1 MTKKKL
7 LFFLIFFLMIAYFF
21 HLKSKKEVQST
32 KESIELNEEV
42 KNSNII
48 KDIRHIS
55 KDMEGNEYIIE
66 AAQGE
71 IDLTNSEIMFLENVT
86 ATIKP
91 IDTSHII
98 ITSDFG
104 KYNIQT
110 YDSNFTK
117 NVKINY
123 LNNKITAEYLDFSIN
138 NNLMTISENVIYTN
152 DENILKA
159 DIAEM
164 DIKTKDTKIFMY
176 EDYKKVNIQSKNYSG
191 YNKKISN

>member
-32 KESIELNEEV
+32 KESIELKEEV

-48 KDIRHIS
+48 QNIRHVS

-66 AAQGE
+66 AVQGE

-110 YDSNFTK
+110 YDSNFSK
-117 NVKINY
+117 SVIINY
-123 LNNKITAEYLDFSIN
+123 LNNQITAEYLDFSIN

-176 EDYKKVNIQSKNYSG
+176 KDYKKVNIQSKNYSG

>member
-32 KESIELNEEV
+32 EESIELNEEV

-48 KDIRHIS
+48 QNIRHVS

-66 AAQGE
+66 ALQGE

-110 YDSNFTK
+110 YDSNFSK
-117 NVKINY
+117 NVIINY

-176 EDYKKVNIQSKNYSG
+176 KDYKKVNIQSKNYSG

>member
-7 LFFLIFFLMIAYFF
+7 LFFLIFFLIFAYFF

-32 KESIELNEEV
+32 KENIELNEEE

-48 KDIRHIS
+48 KDIRHVS

-66 AAQGE
+66 AVQGE

-110 YDSNFTK
+110 YDSNFSK
-117 NVKINY
+117 NVIINY

>member
-32 KESIELNEEV
+32 KESIELKEEV

-48 KDIRHIS
+48 KNIRHVS

-66 AAQGE
+66 ALQGE

-110 YDSNFTK
+110 YDSNFSK
-117 NVKINY
+117 NVIINY
-123 LNNKITAEYLDFSIN
+123 LNNKITAEYLDFSVN

>member
-7 LFFLIFFLMIAYFF
+7 LFFLIFFLMFAYFF

-48 KDIRHIS
+48 QNIRHVS

-66 AAQGE
+66 AVQGE

-110 YDSNFTK
+110 YDSNFSK
-117 NVKINY
+117 SVIINY
-123 LNNKITAEYLDFSIN
+123 LNNQITAEYLDFSIN

-176 EDYKKVNIQSKNYSG
+176 KDYKKVNIQSKNYSG

>member
-7 LFFLIFFLMIAYFF
+7 FFFLIFFLVIAYFF
-21 HLKSKKEVQST
+21 HLKSKKENLSI
-32 KESIELNEEV
+32 KEDIKLKEEV

-48 KDIRHIS
+48 KNIKHIS
-55 KDMEGNEYIIE
+55 KDVEGNEYIIE
-66 AAQGE
+66 AVQGE
-71 IDLTNSEIMFLENVT
+71 IDLTNSEIMFLEDVT

-91 IDTSHII
+91 INNSHIL

-110 YDSNFTK
+110 YESNFSK
-117 NVKINY
+117 NVIIKY
-123 LNNKITAEYLDFSIN
+123 LNNKITAEYLDISLT
-138 NNLMTISENVIYTN
+138 NNLMIISENVIYTN

-176 EDYKKVNIQSKNYSG
+176 KNYKKVNIQSKNYSG

>member
-7 LFFLIFFLMIAYFF
+7 IFFLIFFFLISYFF
-21 HLKSKKEVQST
+21 YLKSKKEDLTT
-32 KESIELNEEV
+32 KEIIEPKEEV
-42 KNSNII
+42 KSSNII
-48 KDIRHIS
+48 KNIKHVS
-55 KDMEGNEYIIE
+55 KDAEGNEYIIE
-66 AAQGE
+66 AKQGE
-71 IDLTNSEIMFLENVT
+71 IDSTNSEIMFLEDVI

-91 IDTSHII
+91 IETSHII

-104 KYNIQT
+104 KYNIRT
-110 YDSNFTK
+110 YDSNFSN
-117 NVKINY
+117 NVIIKY
-123 LNNKITAEYLDFSIN
+123 LNNKITAEFLDFSLN

-159 DIAEM
+159 DICEIN
-164 DIKTKDTKIFMY
+164 IKTKDTKVFMY

>member
-7 LFFLIFFLMIAYFF
+7 LFLLIFFLIITYFF
-21 HLKSKKEVQST
+21 HLKSKKELQST
-32 KESIELNEEV
+32 KEKIELNEEE

-48 KDIRHIS
+48 KDIRHVS

-66 AAQGE
+66 AVQGE

-110 YDSNFTK
+110 YDSNFSK
-117 NVKINY
+117 NVIINY

-152 DENILKA
+152 DENIVKA
-159 DIAEM
+159 DIAQI

-176 EDYKKVNIQSKNYSG
+176 EDYKKINIQSKNYSG

>member
-1 MTKKKL
+1 
-7 LFFLIFFLMIAYFF
+7 MIAYFF

-32 KESIELNEEV
+32 KESIELKEEV

-48 KDIRHIS
+48 KDIRHVS

-66 AAQGE
+66 AVQGE

-104 KYNIQT
+104 KYNIQA
-110 YDSNFTK
+110 YDSNFSK
-117 NVKINY
+117 NVIINY
-123 LNNKITAEYLDFSIN
+123 LNNKITA
-138 NNLMTISENVIYTN
+138 
-152 DENILKA
+152 
-159 DIAEM
+159 
-164 DIKTKDTKIFMY
+164 
-176 EDYKKVNIQSKNYSG
+176 
-191 YNKKISN
+191 

>member
-7 LFFLIFFLMIAYFF
+7 LFFLIFFLMFAYFF

-48 KDIRHIS
+48 QNIRHVS

-66 AAQGE
+66 AVQGE

-110 YDSNFTK
+110 YDSNFSK
-117 NVKINY
+117 NVIINY

-176 EDYKKVNIQSKNYSG
+176 KDYKKVNIQSKNYSG

>member
-48 KDIRHIS
+48 QNIRHVS

-66 AAQGE
+66 ALQGE

-110 YDSNFTK
+110 YDSNFSK
-117 NVKINY
+117 NVIINY
-123 LNNKITAEYLDFSIN
+123 LNNQITAEYLDFSIN

>member
-7 LFFLIFFLMIAYFF
+7 LFFLIFFLMFAYFF

-32 KESIELNEEV
+32 EESIELNEEV

-48 KDIRHIS
+48 QNIRHVS

-66 AAQGE
+66 AVQGE

-110 YDSNFTK
+110 YDSNFSK
-117 NVKINY
+117 SVIINY
-123 LNNKITAEYLDFSIN
+123 LNNQITAEYLDFSIN

-176 EDYKKVNIQSKNYSG
+176 KDYKKVNIQSKNYSG

>member
-1 MTKKKL
+1 MKKKKL

-32 KESIELNEEV
+32 KESIELKEEV

-48 KDIRHIS
+48 KNIRHVS

-66 AAQGE
+66 ALQGE

-110 YDSNFTK
+110 YDSNFSK
-117 NVKINY
+117 NVIINY

>member
-7 LFFLIFFLMIAYFF
+7 FFFLIFFLVIAYFF
-21 HLKSKKEVQST
+21 HLESKKENLSI
-32 KESIELNEEV
+32 KEDIKLKEEV

-48 KDIRHIS
+48 KNIKHVS
-55 KDMEGNEYIIE
+55 KDVEGNEYVIE
-66 AAQGE
+66 AIQGE
-71 IDLTNSEIMFLENVT
+71 IDLTNSEIMFLEDVT

-91 IDTSHII
+91 INDSHIL

-110 YDSNFTK
+110 YESNFSK
-117 NVKINY
+117 NVIIKY
-123 LNNKITAEYLDFSIN
+123 LNNKITAEYLDISLT
-138 NNLMTISENVIYTN
+138 NNLMIISENVIYTN

-176 EDYKKVNIQSKNYSG
+176 KNYKKVNIQSKNYSG

>member
-32 KESIELNEEV
+32 KESIELKEEV

-48 KDIRHIS
+48 KNIRHVS

-110 YDSNFTK
+110 YDSNFSK
-117 NVKINY
+117 SVIINY
-123 LNNKITAEYLDFSIN
+123 LNNQITAEYLDFSIN

-176 EDYKKVNIQSKNYSG
+176 KDYKKVNIQSKNYSG

>member
-7 LFFLIFFLMIAYFF
+7 FFFLIFFLVIAYFF
-21 HLKSKKEVQST
+21 HLKSKKENLSI
-32 KESIELNEEV
+32 KEDIKLKEEV

-48 KDIRHIS
+48 KNIKHIS
-55 KDMEGNEYIIE
+55 KDVEGNEYVIE
-66 AAQGE
+66 AIQGE
-71 IDLTNSEIMFLENVT
+71 IDLTNSEIMFLEDVT

-91 IDTSHII
+91 INDSHIL

-110 YDSNFTK
+110 YESNFSK
-117 NVKINY
+117 NVIIKY
-123 LNNKITAEYLDFSIN
+123 LNNKITAEYLDISLT
-138 NNLMTISENVIYTN
+138 NNLMIISENVIYTN

-176 EDYKKVNIQSKNYSG
+176 KNYKKVNIQSKNYSG

>member
-1 MTKKKL
+1 MTKKRL
-7 LFFLIFFLMIAYFF
+7 LFFLFLFLIVVIFFYLE
-21 HLKSKKEVQST
+21 SKKKVLIINKNTE
-32 KESIELNEEV
+32 IEGEI

-48 KDIRHIS
+48 KNIKHTHRD
-55 KDMEGNEYIIE
+55 KKGNEYIVE
-66 AAQGE
+66 AEQGE
-71 IDLTNSEIMFLENVT
+71 IDLTNSEIMFLEDVT

-91 IDTSHII
+91 VDSSQII

-104 KYNIQT
+104 KYNTQT
-110 YDSNFTK
+110 NDSNFSK
-117 NVKINY
+117 NVVINY
-123 LNNKITAEYLDFSIN
+123 LNNKITAEYLDFSLI

-164 DIKTKDTKIFMY
+164 NIKTKDIKIFMY
-176 EDYKKVNIQSKNYSG
+176 ENYKKVNIQSKNYSG

>member
-1 MTKKKL
+1 MIKKKL
-7 LFFLIFFLMIAYFF
+7 FFFLIFFLVIAYFF
-21 HLKSKKEVQST
+21 HLKSKKENLSI
-32 KESIELNEEV
+32 KEDIKLKEEV

-48 KDIRHIS
+48 KNIKHIS
-55 KDMEGNEYIIE
+55 KDVEGNEYVIE
-66 AAQGE
+66 AIQGE
-71 IDLTNSEIMFLENVT
+71 IDLTNSEIMFLEDVT

-91 IDTSHII
+91 INDSHIL

-110 YDSNFTK
+110 YESNFSK
-117 NVKINY
+117 NVIIKY
-123 LNNKITAEYLDFSIN
+123 LNNKITAEYLDISLT
-138 NNLMTISENVIYTN
+138 NNLMIISENVIYTN

-176 EDYKKVNIQSKNYSG
+176 KNYKKVNIQSKNYSG

>member
-7 LFFLIFFLMIAYFF
+7 LFFLIFFLMIVYFF

-32 KESIELNEEV
+32 KESIELKEEV

-48 KDIRHIS
+48 KNIRHVS

-66 AAQGE
+66 ALQGE

-110 YDSNFTK
+110 YDSNFSK
-117 NVKINY
+117 NVIINY

>member
-32 KESIELNEEV
+32 KESIELKEEV

-48 KDIRHIS
+48 KNIRHVS

-66 AAQGE
+66 ALQGE

-110 YDSNFTK
+110 YDSNFSK
-117 NVKINY
+117 SVIINY
-123 LNNKITAEYLDFSIN
+123 LNNQITAEYLDFSIN

>member
-32 KESIELNEEV
+32 KESIELKEEV

-48 KDIRHIS
+48 KNIRHVS

-66 AAQGE
+66 ALQGE

-110 YDSNFTK
+110 YDSNFSK
-117 NVKINY
+117 SVIINY
-123 LNNKITAEYLDFSIN
+123 LNNQITAEYLDFSIN

-176 EDYKKVNIQSKNYSG
+176 KDYKKVNIQSKNYSG

>member
-7 LFFLIFFLMIAYFF
+7 FFFLIFFLIITYFF
-21 HLKSKKEVQST
+21 YLKSKKEVQST
-32 KESIELNEEV
+32 KEKIELNEEV

-48 KDIRHIS
+48 KDIRHVS

-66 AAQGE
+66 AVQGE

-110 YDSNFTK
+110 YDSNFSK
-117 NVKINY
+117 SVIINY
-123 LNNKITAEYLDFSIN
+123 LNNQITAEYLDFSIN

-176 EDYKKVNIQSKNYSG
+176 KDYKKVNIQSKNYSG

>member
-110 YDSNFTK
+110 YDSNFSK
-117 NVKINY
+117 NVIINY

>member
-7 LFFLIFFLMIAYFF
+7 FFFLIFFLMIAYFF

-32 KESIELNEEV
+32 KESIELKEEV

-48 KDIRHIS
+48 KNIRHVS

-66 AAQGE
+66 ALQGE

-110 YDSNFTK
+110 YDSNFSK
-117 NVKINY
+117 NVIINY

>member
-7 LFFLIFFLMIAYFF
+7 LFFLIFFLMFAYFF

-32 KESIELNEEV
+32 KESIELKEEV

-48 KDIRHIS
+48 KNIRHVS

-110 YDSNFTK
+110 YDSNFSK
-117 NVKINY
+117 NVIINY

-176 EDYKKVNIQSKNYSG
+176 KDYKKVNIQSKNYSG

>member
-32 KESIELNEEV
+32 KESIELKEEV

-48 KDIRHIS
+48 KNIRHVS

-66 AAQGE
+66 AVQGE

-110 YDSNFTK
+110 YDSNFSK
-117 NVKINY
+117 NVIINY

>member
-32 KESIELNEEV
+32 KESIELKEEV

-48 KDIRHIS
+48 KNIRHVS

-66 AAQGE
+66 ALQGE

-110 YDSNFTK
+110 YDSNFSK
-117 NVKINY
+117 NVIINY

>member
-7 LFFLIFFLMIAYFF
+7 LFFLIFFLMFAYFF

-32 KESIELNEEV
+32 KESIELKEEV

-48 KDIRHIS
+48 KNIRHVS

-66 AAQGE
+66 ALQGE

-110 YDSNFTK
+110 YDSNFSK
-117 NVKINY
+117 SVIINY
-123 LNNKITAEYLDFSIN
+123 LNNQITAEYLDFSIN

-176 EDYKKVNIQSKNYSG
+176 KDYKKVNIQSKNYSG

>member
-7 LFFLIFFLMIAYFF
+7 LFFLIFFLMFAYFF

-48 KDIRHIS
+48 QNIRHVS

-66 AAQGE
+66 ALQGE

-110 YDSNFTK
+110 YDSNFSK
-117 NVKINY
+117 SVIINY
-123 LNNKITAEYLDFSIN
+123 LNNQITAEYLDFSIN

-176 EDYKKVNIQSKNYSG
+176 KDYKKVNIQSKNYSG

>member
-7 LFFLIFFLMIAYFF
+7 FFFLIFFLVIAYFF
-21 HLKSKKEVQST
+21 HLKSKKENLSI
-32 KESIELNEEV
+32 KEDIKLKEEV

-48 KDIRHIS
+48 KNIKHIS
-55 KDMEGNEYIIE
+55 KDVEGNEYVIE
-66 AAQGE
+66 AIQGE
-71 IDLTNSEIMFLENVT
+71 IDLANSEIMFLENVT

-91 IDTSHII
+91 INNSHIL

-110 YDSNFTK
+110 YESNFSK
-117 NVKINY
+117 NVIIKY
-123 LNNKITAEYLDFSIN
+123 LNNKITAEYLDISLT
-138 NNLMTISENVIYTN
+138 NNLMIISENVIYTN

-176 EDYKKVNIQSKNYSG
+176 KNYKKVNIQSKNYSG

>member
-1 MTKKKL
+1 MTKKRL
-7 LFFLIFFLMIAYFF
+7 LFFLFLFLIVVIFFYLE
-21 HLKSKKEVQST
+21 SKKKVLIINKNTE
-32 KESIELNEEV
+32 IEGEI

-48 KDIRHIS
+48 KNIKHTSRD
-55 KDMEGNEYIIE
+55 KKGNEYIVE
-66 AAQGE
+66 AEQGE
-71 IDLTNSEIMFLENVT
+71 IDLTNSEIMFLEDVT

-91 IDTSHII
+91 VDSSQII

-104 KYNIQT
+104 KYNTQT
-110 YDSNFTK
+110 NDSNFSK
-117 NVKINY
+117 NVVINY
-123 LNNKITAEYLDFSIN
+123 LNNKITAEYLDFSLI

-164 DIKTKDTKIFMY
+164 NIKTKDTKIFMY
-176 EDYKKVNIQSKNYSG
+176 ENYKKVNIQSKNYSG

>member
-7 LFFLIFFLMIAYFF
+7 FFFLIFFLVIAYFF
-21 HLKSKKEVQST
+21 HLKSKKENLSI
-32 KESIELNEEV
+32 KEDIKLKEEV

-48 KDIRHIS
+48 KNIKHVS
-55 KDMEGNEYIIE
+55 KDVEGNEYVIE
-66 AAQGE
+66 AIQGE
-71 IDLTNSEIMFLENVT
+71 IDLTNSEIMFLEDVT

-91 IDTSHII
+91 INNSHIL

-110 YDSNFTK
+110 YESNFSK
-117 NVKINY
+117 NVIIKY
-123 LNNKITAEYLDFSIN
+123 LNNKITAEYLDISLT
-138 NNLMTISENVIYTN
+138 NNLMIISENVIYTN

-176 EDYKKVNIQSKNYSG
+176 KNYKKVNIQSKNYSG

>member
-32 KESIELNEEV
+32 KESIELKEEV

-48 KDIRHIS
+48 KNIRHVS

-66 AAQGE
+66 AVQGE

-110 YDSNFTK
+110 YDSNFSK
-117 NVKINY
+117 SVIINY
-123 LNNKITAEYLDFSIN
+123 LNNQITAEYLDFSIN

>member
-48 KDIRHIS
+48 QNIRHVS

-66 AAQGE
+66 AVQGE

-110 YDSNFTK
+110 YDSNFSK
-117 NVKINY
+117 SVIINY
-123 LNNKITAEYLDFSIN
+123 LNNQITAEYLDFSIN

-176 EDYKKVNIQSKNYSG
+176 KDYKKVNIQSKNYSG

>member
-110 YDSNFTK
+110 YDSNFSK
-117 NVKINY
+117 NVIINY

-176 EDYKKVNIQSKNYSG
+176 KDYKKVNIQSKNYSG

>member
-7 LFFLIFFLMIAYFF
+7 LFFLIFFLMFAYFF

-48 KDIRHIS
+48 QNIRHVS

-66 AAQGE
+66 AVQGE

-110 YDSNFTK
+110 YDSNFSK
-117 NVKINY
+117 NVIINY

>member
-7 LFFLIFFLMIAYFF
+7 LFFLIFFLIIAYFF

-32 KESIELNEEV
+32 KENIELNEEE

-48 KDIRHIS
+48 KDIRHVS

-110 YDSNFTK
+110 YDSNFSK
-117 NVKINY
+117 NVIINY

-164 DIKTKDTKIFMY
+164 NIKTKDTKIFMY

>member
-48 KDIRHIS
+48 QNIRHVS

-110 YDSNFTK
+110 YDSNFSK
-117 NVKINY
+117 NVIINY

-176 EDYKKVNIQSKNYSG
+176 KDYKKVNIQSKNYSG

>member
-7 LFFLIFFLMIAYFF
+7 LFFLIFFLMFAYFF

-32 KESIELNEEV
+32 KESIELKEEV

-48 KDIRHIS
+48 KNIRHVS

-66 AAQGE
+66 ALQGE

-110 YDSNFTK
+110 YDSNFSK
-117 NVKINY
+117 NVIINY

-176 EDYKKVNIQSKNYSG
+176 KDYKKVNIQSKNYSG